1 MSPESITKRKRK
13 KTLADWLRALIAGL
27 IPTIAVG
34 VWVFWGDSQN
44 VSGANGEKLNNVEKR
59 MDKVDVNL
67 EVADKKTA
75 EWKADVGATLNSI
88 NNKLDTVIDFQKKQ
102 AKFNTRM
109 AYGNEKLTRS
119 LEDIFNL
126 TRQSYIIADEEYTG
140 PTGGLGGTR

>member
-59 MDKVDVNL
+59 MDKVEVNL
-67 EVADKKTA
+67 EIANKVSE
-75 EWKADVGATLNSI
+75 EWKVDVGITLNQI
-88 NNKLDTVIDFQKKQ
+88 NNKMDTVLDGQKKQ
-102 AKFNTRM
+102 AKFNARM

-126 TRQSYIIADEEYTG
+126 TRQSYLSNEWYKG
-140 PTGGLGGTR
+140 PTGGLGGIR